1 MNRQRRAESFAK
13 EVAKHLE
20 STNVT
25 LSEHLEKCN
34 LNLPK
39 EELLNAGYYWGISEI
54 IGEIEML
61 LVKAEFDDTTIENT
75 AICNAIRNYIKSV
88 V

>member
-20 STNVT
+20 GTNVT
-25 LSEHLEKCN
+25 LST
-34 LNLPK
+34 
-39 EELLNAGYYWGISEI
+39 EELLNAGYYWGISEV

-61 LVKAEFDDTTIENT
+61 LVKAEFDNTTKENT

>member
-13 EVAKHLE
+13 EVA
-20 STNVT
+20 
-25 LSEHLEKCN
+25 EHLEKCN

-39 EELLNAGYYWGISEI
+39 EELLSAGYYWGISEI

-61 LVKAEFDDTTIENT
+61 LVKSELTDDNIDNLHIVKE
-75 AICNAIRNYIKSV
+75 IRNYIKSV

>member
-13 EVAKHLE
+13 EV
-20 STNVT
+20 T
-25 LSEHLEKCN
+25 EHLEKCN

-39 EELLNAGYYWGISEI
+39 EELLSAGYYWGISEV

-61 LVKAEFDDTTIENT
+61 LIKSELNDSTLDNLNIVKE
-75 AICNAIRNYIKSV
+75 IRNYIKSIL
-88 V
+88 

>member
-13 EVAKHLE
+13 EVA
-20 STNVT
+20 
-25 LSEHLEKCN
+25 EHLEKCN

-39 EELLNAGYYWGISEI
+39 EELLSAGYYWGISEI

-61 LVKAEFDDTTIENT
+61 LVKAEFDKDIDNLTIVRD
-75 AICNAIRNYIKSV
+75 IRSYIKGIV
-88 V
+88 

>member
-13 EVAKHLE
+13 EV
-20 STNVT
+20 T
-25 LSEHLEKCN
+25 EHLEKCN

-39 EELLNAGYYWGISEI
+39 EELLSAGYYWGISEV

-61 LVKAEFDDTTIENT
+61 LVKAEFDKDIDNLTIVKDV
-75 AICNAIRNYIKSV
+75 RNYIKSIL
-88 V
+88 

>member
-13 EVAKHLE
+13 EV
-20 STNVT
+20 T
-25 LSEHLEKCN
+25 EHLEKCN
-34 LNLPK
+34 LSMTN
-39 EELLNAGYYWGISEI
+39 EQLLNAGYYWGISEI

-61 LVKAEFDDTTIENT
+61 LAKAEFDKDIDNLTIVKD
-75 AICNAIRNYIKSV
+75 IRSFIKSV

>member
-20 STNVT
+20 STNTT
-25 LSEHLEKCN
+25 LSTEQ
-34 LNLPK
+34 
-39 EELLNAGYYWGISEI
+39 LLNAGYYWGNSEV

-88 V
+88 M

>member
-13 EVAKHLE
+13 EVA
-20 STNVT
+20 
-25 LSEHLEKCN
+25 EHLEKCN

-39 EELLNAGYYWGISEI
+39 EELLSAGYYWGISEV
-54 IGEIEML
+54 IGELEML
-61 LVKAEFDDTTIENT
+61 LTKSELEDSSVENT
-75 AICNAIRNYIKSV
+75 NVVNAIRKFIRGV

>member
-13 EVAKHLE
+13 EVAE
-20 STNVT
+20 Y
-25 LSEHLEKCN
+25 LEKCN

-39 EELLNAGYYWGISEI
+39 EELLSAGYYWGISEV

-61 LVKAEFDDTTIENT
+61 LVKSELNDSTLDNLNIVKE
-75 AICNAIRNYIKSV
+75 IRNYIKSV
-88 V
+88 L

>member
-13 EVAKHLE
+13 EV
-20 STNVT
+20 T
-25 LSEHLEKCN
+25 EHLEKCN
-34 LNLPK
+34 LSMTN
-39 EELLNAGYYWGISEI
+39 EQLLNAGYYWGISEI

-61 LVKAEFDDTTIENT
+61 LVKAEFDKDIDNLTIVKD
-75 AICNAIRNYIKSV
+75 IRSFIKSV

>member
-13 EVAKHLE
+13 EVA
-20 STNVT
+20 
-25 LSEHLEKCN
+25 EHLEKCN

-39 EELLNAGYYWGISEI
+39 EELLSAGYYWGISEI

-61 LVKAEFDDTTIENT
+61 LVKAEFDKDINNLTIVKD
-75 AICNAIRNYIKSV
+75 IRNYIKGIV
-88 V
+88 

>member
-13 EVAKHLE
+13 EVA
-20 STNVT
+20 
-25 LSEHLEKCN
+25 EHLEKCN

-39 EELLNAGYYWGISEI
+39 EELLSAGYYWGISEV

-61 LVKAEFDDTTIENT
+61 LVKSELNDSTLDNLNIVKE
-75 AICNAIRNYIKSV
+75 IRNYIKSIL
-88 V
+88 

>member
-20 STNVT
+20 STNTT
-25 LSEHLEKCN
+25 LST
-34 LNLPK
+34 
-39 EELLNAGYYWGISEI
+39 EELLNAGYYWGISEV

-88 V
+88 I